1 MATGKGGYD
10 CDFVTPPKSLEC
22 PVCLL
27 TLRDPHV
34 ISCCGNEFCQVC
46 IERVQS
52 DGKPCPLC
60 SEPKFTTFLHKKLVR
75 EINAL
80 VVRCP
85 QKELGCDWEGELGQL
100 EQHLNPPSPDSGCGY
115 VMVECVNQ
123 CGAHVQRQMLQEHE
137 METCPK
143 RPIEMQMAGLL
154 NKFETIVAENA
165 VLRQEIVTIKESHKR
180 EIDEIRCAH
189 NDDLVKL
196 TREMAEIKTTMQK
209 ALEEKYVKLQSHT
222 MPLPLPPLYFTMVNV
237 DHYQRN
243 KCSYFSKP
251 FYSHPGGYKMY
262 LKISFQPDFF
272 GEYMSL
278 HVYILSGEFDEQ
290 LQWPFDGEVTMQLYN
305 RTKQDWS
312 LGHSI
317 VLNEKECG
325 LDVVSKPVDQLAS
338 FGWGWSSNLPCSVL
352 KRDFQHEANAIRFRV
367 TDVKVNNSKDR
378 F

>member
-10 CDFVTPPKSLEC
+10 CDFVTPPISLEC

-115 VMVECVNQ
+115 VMVECKHQ
-123 CGAHVQRQMLQEHE
+123 CGTHVQRQMLREHE

-143 RPIEMQMAGLL
+143 RPVEMQIASLL
-154 NKFETIVAENA
+154 KKFETIATENA
-165 VLRQEIVTIKESHKR
+165 VLRREIIAIKESHKR
-180 EIDEIRCAH
+180 EIDEIKHAH
-189 NDDLVKL
+189 DKDLNKL
-196 TREMAEIKTTMQK
+196 TRELVEVRTSMQK
-209 ALEEKYVKLQSHT
+209 KL
-222 MPLPLPPLYFTMVNV
+222 MPLPVPPLYFTMVNV

-262 LKISFQPDFF
+262 VKISFVDFVYI

-278 HVYILSGEFDEQ
+278 FVYILRGEFDEE
-290 LQWPFDGEVTMQLYN
+290 LQWPFDGEVTIQLYN
-305 RTKQDWS
+305 RTEQEWS
-312 LGHSI
+312 SEQSI
-317 VLNEKECG
+317 ALNEKECG

-338 FGWGWSSNLPCSVL
+338 FGWGLSSNLPCSVL

-367 TDVKVNNSKDR
+367 TDVKVNNSKGN